1 MRIIKNQGSERVID
15 ELRANLTSGGGLD
28 AVSPALSLFAYGELR
43 EALRRISSCRLI
55 LPLSSTNAQSL
66 LGSDA
71 DRAERNQLTAPAL
84 ARELAEWLRQVV
96 EMKAILGP
104 LPQAML
110 VSKSADGTPLQVIS
124 GNCPLTTDGLGITPA
139 NQFSLIQATETPG
152 ESQLLAEW
160 FTQLWNMPLASTD
173 GKKALMALLSELPS
187 RREPSIIYALMLFH
201 LFKDRGDE
209 LDEDKIVKSA
219 TGIRNTVVWKKL
231 FKFQRDGVI
240 GAIDKLERLGGCI
253 IADSVGLGK
262 TFEAL
267 AIIKYYEL
275 RNDRVLVLV
284 PKRLRDNW
292 TLYKANDRRNI
303 LAADRFNYDVLN
315 HTDLSRDGGK
325 SGDIELSHVNWGNY
339 DLVVIDESH
348 NFRNKAT
355 LKDRETRYDR
365 LMRRIIREGVKTR
378 VLMLSATPVN
388 NRLAD
393 LKNQIAF
400 VTEGSDT
407 ALSDHGINSIE
418 ATVRKAQLQFNRWLD
433 SEEADRTPARLIEML
448 GFDYFKL
455 LDLLT
460 IARSRKHI
468 EKYYG
473 TDETGQFPERLKP
486 INYKPDV
493 DRAGEFRSIREI
505 NNEIRRLTL
514 AAYAP
519 LRYVLPHKQAA
530 YDAKYS
536 TQIRNG
542 ESFFRQVDR
551 EESLIHLIRVNVLK
565 RMESAVPSF
574 ALTVKRQLDDVEA
587 MLAKIE
593 ASEESVEEIEIED
606 VDIEDTTY
614 ESLLV
619 GRKVKVLL
627 KDVDLVRWRQ
637 DLVEDRNRLAQLYAA
652 AQRVGAAR
660 DAKLATLR
668 EVISQKVHHPLNPG
682 NRKVIVFTA
691 FADTARYLYQEL
703 APWAQS
709 ELELHSALVT
719 GGGGNQTTLPKLR
732 KDLTSILTAFSPR
745 SKERPEDFAAEGEI
759 DLLIATDCISEGQ
772 NLQDCDF
779 LINYD
784 IHWNPVRIIQRF
796 GRIDRIGSPNSR
808 IQLVNFWP
816 NIELEEYINLEQR
829 VSGRMVLL
837 DISATGEENII
848 EQQSGN
854 QMNDLEYRRIQLLKL
869 QDAVIDLED
878 LSSGVSIADLT
889 LTDFRI
895 DLAQYLKA
903 YPGKLETLPLGS
915 FAVTSTPDTGITP
928 GLIFCLRAEGEAAA
942 KSFEPGYPLAP
953 YYLVHVGEDGAVL
966 LPFTQAKASLDR
978 LKRVCVGHD
987 VPDAEAYDRFDK
999 ATRRGEN
1006 MDHARKLLS
1015 AAVAS
1020 VIGKKEERAVAS
1032 LFAPGGTHAMKGEFA
1047 GINDFEV
1054 VAFLVILP
1062 SLNLPQTELA
1072 SLDFATITLKFEK
1085 PADAPF
1091 SADEKNACVK
1101 ESLAALQ
1108 QMLLEIKIAEDI
1120 RFEVTFI
1127 GEGEGSFWAEFCVT
1141 LLAINGVFGGLGNTL
1156 HVLGLGMG
1164 ALATATQTLAQAMQS
1179 TGQWLQWS
1187 AYRITPQ
1194 QGQAPLLPG
1203 CFGKKGMLDRRTI
1216 RCRDCGFRA
1225 DCVGAIEKGSSRRLT
1240 S

>member
-1 MRIIKNQGSERVID
+1 MKIVKNQGTDRVIT
-15 ELRANLTSGGGLD
+15 ELRSSFEKGGNLD
-28 AVSPALSLFAYGELR
+28 VASPDLSLFGFGEMRDLLDQLSR
-43 EALRRISSCRLI
+43 ARIIISPS
-55 LPLSSTNAQSL
+55 LSEHQPL
-66 LGSDA
+66 LGAEA
-71 DRAERNQLTAPAL
+71 DRGFRNQLNAHKL
-84 ARELAEWLRQVV
+84 AREFAEWLRARADIKV
-96 EMKAILGP
+96 APAP
-104 LPQAML
+104 LPQAIL
-110 VSKSADGTPLQVIS
+110 VANDSQGMPVKVIS
-124 GNCPLTTDGLGITPA
+124 GNCSITTEGLGVTPS
-139 NQFSLIQATETPG
+139 NEFSLIQATESAQ
-152 ESQLLAEW
+152 ESQLLAGW
-160 FTQLWNMPLASTD
+160 FSKMWNSIKATPE
-173 GKKALMALLSELPS
+173 GKTALLSLLDEIS
-187 RREPSIIYALMLFH
+187 AKREPSQVYALILFH
-201 LFKDRGDE
+201 IFKDRGNE

-303 LAADRFNYDVLN
+303 LASDRFNYDVLN

-348 NFRNKAT
+348 NFRNKAS

-365 LMRRIIREGVKTR
+365 LMRRIIKEGVKTR

-400 VTEGSDT
+400 VTEGDDT
-407 ALSDHGINSIE
+407 ALFDQGISSIE
-418 ATVRKAQLQFNRWLD
+418 STVRKAQLQFNRWLA
-433 SEEADRTPARLIEML
+433 SGENERTPSRLIEML

-473 TDETGQFPERLKP
+473 TTETGTFPERLKP

-536 TQIRNG
+536 TQIRGG

-574 ALTVKRQLDDVEA
+574 ALTVRRQLADVEA
-587 MLAKIE
+587 TLEKIE
-593 ASEESVEEIEIED
+593 AHEEAVEEI
-606 VDIEDTTY
+606 DIEDLEIDDPAF

-619 GRKVKVLL
+619 GRKVKVLVQ
-627 KDVDLVRWRQ
+627 DIDLVRWRQ
-637 DLVEDRNRLAQLYAA
+637 DLIEDRNRLATLYSAA
-652 AQRVGAAR
+652 HQVGAAR
-660 DAKLATLR
+660 DAKLETLR
-668 EVISQKVHHPLNPG
+668 GVITQKVRQPLNPG

-691 FADTARYLYQEL
+691 FADTAQYLYEEL
-703 APWAQS
+703 AGWAKS
-709 ELELHSALVT
+709 ELGLHSALVT
-719 GGGGNQTTLPKLR
+719 GAGRNQTTLPNLR
-732 KDLTSILTAFSPR
+732 KDLASILTAFSPR
-745 SKERPEDFAAEGEI
+745 SKERPDDVTAEGDV

-796 GRIDRIGSPNSR
+796 GRIDRIGSPNKS

-837 DISATGEENII
+837 DISATGEENLI
-848 EQQSGN
+848 EQHSGN
-854 QMNDLEYRRIQLLKL
+854 QMNDLEYRRTQLLKL

-895 DLAQYLKA
+895 DLAHYLKTH
-903 YPGKLETLPLGS
+903 PGKLETLPLGTFS
-915 FAVTSTPDTGITP
+915 VTTSPETGIPP
-928 GLIFCLRAEGEAAA
+928 GIVFCLRAEGEAAT

-953 YYLVHVGEDGAVL
+953 HYLVHVGDDGTVL
-966 LPFTQAKASLDR
+966 LPFTQAKTVLDR
-978 LKRVCVGHD
+978 LKRISVGRD
-987 VPDAEAYDRFDK
+987 LPDAEANARFDK
-999 ATRRGEN
+999 ATRHGAD
-1006 MDHARKLLS
+1006 MSQARKLLS
-1015 AAVAS
+1015 AAVTS
-1020 VIGKKEERAVAS
+1020 VIGKKEERAIAS
-1032 LFAPGGTHAMKGEFA
+1032 LFTPGGTHAIKGEFA

-1054 VAFLVILP
+1054 VASLVILP
-1062 SLNLPQTELA
+1062 ATSGSAHNNTRLELA
-1072 SLDFATITLKFEK
+1072 NFTFKFEK
-1085 PADAPF
+1085 PDKASFSQKDKQDAIQ
-1091 SADEKNACVK
+1091 ETINALSQILGSVK
-1101 ESLAALQ
+1101 KPDGVQIDVVHSG
-1108 QMLLEIKIAEDI
+1108 D
-1120 RFEVTFI
+1120 
-1127 GEGEGSFWAEFCVT
+1127 GDGCFWAEF
-1141 LLAINGVFGGLGNTL
+1141 AVFVVGAVGFLGALGPAL
-1156 HVLGLGMG
+1156 HVLGLGIESAG
-1164 ALATATQTLAQAMQS
+1164 TATQHLARLMQ
-1179 TGQWLQWS
+1179 TAGGWLKWS
-1187 AYRITPQ
+1187 ACRLTPQ
-1194 QGQAPLLPG
+1194 SGQDLPRPG
-1203 CFGKKGMLDRRTI
+1203 CFGNREMLDRRTR
-1216 RCRDCGFRA
+1216 RCRDCGFREA
-1225 DCVGAIEKGSSRRLT
+1225 CVQAIEGNS
-1240 S
+1240 

>member
-1 MRIIKNQGSERVID
+1 MKLLKNQGADRVVD
-15 ELRANLTSGGGLD
+15 ELNACLTRGGSLD
-28 AVSPALSLFAYGELR
+28 AASPDFSLFAYGELR
-43 EALRRISSCRLI
+43 ALLRGLSSSRLI
-55 LPLSSTNAQSL
+55 LPLNPTNPKFL
-66 LGSDA
+66 LGADA
-71 DRAERNQLTAPAL
+71 DRGSRNQLSARGL
-84 ARELAEWLRQVV
+84 ARDLAEWVRKAV
-96 EMKAILGP
+96 EVRAAPGP
-104 LPQAML
+104 LPQATL
-110 VSKSADGTPLQVIS
+110 VAKNADSVPTKVIS

-139 NQFSLIQATETPG
+139 NQFSLVQATETAE
-152 ESQLLAEW
+152 ESQLLAAW
-160 FTQLWNMPLASTD
+160 FTQMWNALPASAE
-173 GKKALMALLSELPS
+173 GKAALLEQLDDLTAQ
-187 RREPSIIYALMLFH
+187 REPALVYLLTIYH

-209 LDEDKIVKSA
+209 LDEDKIIKSA
-219 TGIRNTVVWKKL
+219 TGIRNAVVWKKL

-240 GAIDKLERLGGCI
+240 GAIDKLERFGGCI

-292 TLYKANDRRNI
+292 TLYKSNDRRNI
-303 LAADRFNYDVLN
+303 LATDRLNYDVLN

-325 SGDIELSHVNWGNY
+325 SGDIDLSNINWGNY

-348 NFRNKAT
+348 NFRNK
-355 LKDRETRYDR
+355 KSPRQGQETRYDR
-365 LMRRIIREGVKTR
+365 LMRQIIKEGVKTR

-393 LKNQIAF
+393 LKNQISF
-400 VTEGSDT
+400 VTEGDDS
-407 ALSDHGINSIE
+407 ALLDHGISSIE
-418 ATVRKAQLQFNRWLD
+418 STVRKAQIQFNRWLG
-433 SEEADRTPARLIEML
+433 SEPTDRTPPRLIEML

-460 IARSRKHI
+460 IARSRRHI

-473 TDETGQFPERLKP
+473 TAETGKFPERLKP
-486 INYKPDV
+486 INHKPDV
-493 DRAGEFRSIREI
+493 DRAGEFRSIRDI

-519 LRYVLPHKQAA
+519 LRYVLPGKQAA

-536 TQIRNG
+536 TQVRGG

-551 EESLIHLIRVNVLK
+551 EESLIHLIRINVLK

-574 ALTVKRQLDDVEA
+574 ALTVKRQLADVEHT
-587 MLAKIE
+587 LAKIE
-593 ASEESVEEIEIED
+593 AHEESFEEIEIED
-606 VDIEDTTY
+606 VDIDDSAY

-619 GRKVKVLL
+619 GRKVKVLV
-627 KDVDLVRWRQ
+627 KDVDLVRWKQ
-637 DLVEDRNRLAQLYAA
+637 DLTEDRNRLATLYSAA
-652 AQRVGAAR
+652 HQVGASR

-668 EVISQKVHHPLNPG
+668 DIIAEKVGNPLNPG

-691 FADTARYLYQEL
+691 FADTAKYLYAEL
-703 APWAQS
+703 APWALT
-709 ELELHSALVT
+709 ELGLHSALVT
-719 GGGGNQTTLPKLR
+719 GGGQNQTTLPHLR
-732 KDLTSILTAFSPR
+732 RDLTSILTTFSPR
-745 SKERPEDFAAEGEI
+745 SKERPADLAAEGDI

-779 LINYD
+779 LVNYD

-796 GRIDRIGSPNSR
+796 GRIDRIGSPNDR

-848 EQQSGN
+848 EEQSGN
-854 QMNDLEYRRIQLLKL
+854 QMNDLEYRRTQLLKL

-903 YPGKLETLPLGS
+903 HPGKLESLPLGT
-915 FAVTSTPDTGITP
+915 FAVTSTPEIGIPP
-928 GLIFCLRAEGEAAA
+928 GIVFCLRAEGEAAA

-953 YYLVHVGEDGAVL
+953 HYLVHIGEDNATL
-966 LPFTQAKASLDR
+966 LPFTQAKTILDR
-978 LKRVCVGHD
+978 LKRVCVGRD
-987 VPDAEAYDRFDK
+987 QPDAEACTRFDK
-999 ATRRGEN
+999 ATKQGED
-1006 MDHARKLLS
+1006 MAHARRLLS

-1020 VIGKKEERAVAS
+1020 IMGKKEERAVAS
-1032 LFAPGGTHAMKGEFA
+1032 LFTPGGTHAMKGEFA

-1062 SLNLPQTELA
+1062 
-1072 SLDFATITLKFEK
+1072 
-1085 PADAPF
+1085 
-1091 SADEKNACVK
+1091 
-1101 ESLAALQ
+1101 AL
-1108 QMLLEIKIAEDI
+1108 
-1120 RFEVTFI
+1120 
-1127 GEGEGSFWAEFCVT
+1127 
-1141 LLAINGVFGGLGNTL
+1141 
-1156 HVLGLGMG
+1156 
-1164 ALATATQTLAQAMQS
+1164 TA
-1179 TGQWLQWS
+1179 
-1187 AYRITPQ
+1187 
-1194 QGQAPLLPG
+1194 
-1203 CFGKKGMLDRRTI
+1203 
-1216 RCRDCGFRA
+1216 
-1225 DCVGAIEKGSSRRLT
+1225 
-1240 S
+1240 

>member
-1 MRIIKNQGSERVID
+1 MKLIKNQGSDRVID
-15 ELRANLTSGGGLD
+15 EFRASLAAGGSLD
-28 AVSPALSLFAYGELR
+28 AATPALSVFAFGELR
-43 EALRRISSCRLI
+43 ETLRKLSACRLLI
-55 LPLSSTNAQSL
+55 PLAEITPLSL

-71 DRAERNQLTAPAL
+71 DRSYRNQLTTHKL
-84 ARELAEWLRQVV
+84 ACDLAEWVRQSLEV
-96 EMKAILGP
+96 KAAPGP
-104 LPQAML
+104 LPQAIL
-110 VSKSADGTPLQVIS
+110 VAKNPEGEASKVIS
-124 GNCPLTTDGLGITPA
+124 GNCPLTTAGLGVTPT
-139 NQFSLIQATETPG
+139 NQFSLVQATENSE
-152 ESQLLAEW
+152 ESQLLAAW
-160 FTQLWNMPLASTD
+160 FTQMWSALSDNAD
-173 GKKALMALLSELPS
+173 GKAALLAQLEKLTAK
-187 RREPSIIYALMLFH
+187 REPSLIYALILYH
-201 LFKDRGDE
+201 LFKNRGDE

-219 TGIRNTVVWKKL
+219 TGIRETVVWKKL
-231 FKFQRDGVI
+231 FKFQRDGVV
-240 GAIDKLERLGGCI
+240 GAIDKLERLGGCV

-303 LAADRFNYDVLN
+303 LASDRLNYDVLN

-348 NFRNKAT
+348 NFRNKAS

-365 LMRRIIREGVKTR
+365 LMRRIIKEGVKTR

-400 VTEGSDT
+400 VTEGDDA
-407 ALSDHGINSIE
+407 ALLDHGISSIE
-418 ATVRKAQLQFNRWLD
+418 STVRTAQLQFNRWLA
-433 SEEADRTPARLIEML
+433 SEAANRTPARLIEML

-460 IARSRKHI
+460 IARSRRHI

-473 TDETGQFPERLKP
+473 TAETGKFPERLKP

-493 DRAGEFRSIREI
+493 DRAGQFSSIREI

-519 LRYVLPHKQAA
+519 LRYVLPSKQAA

-536 TQIRNG
+536 TKVRGG

-574 ALTVKRQLDDVEA
+574 ALTVKRQLADVENT
-587 MLAKIE
+587 LAKIE
-593 ASEESVEEIEIED
+593 ANEESLEEIDIED
-606 VDIEDTTY
+606 VDIEDTAY

-619 GRKVKVLL
+619 GRKVKVLV
-627 KDVDLVRWRQ
+627 KDVDLVRWKQ
-637 DLVEDRNRLAQLYAA
+637 DLTEDRNRLATLYSAA
-652 AQRVGAAR
+652 HQVGAAR

-668 EVISQKVHHPLNPG
+668 DIIAQKIREPLNPG

-691 FADTARYLYQEL
+691 FADTAKYLYEEI
-703 APWAQS
+703 APWALS
-709 ELELHSALVT
+709 ELGLHSALVT
-719 GGGGNQTTLPKLR
+719 GGGHNQTTLPNLR
-732 KDLTSILTAFSPR
+732 KDLASILTTFSPR
-745 SKERPEDFAAEGEI
+745 SKERPQDLAAEGDI
-759 DLLIATDCISEGQ
+759 DILIATDCISEGQ

-796 GRIDRIGSPNSR
+796 GRIDRIGSQNSR

-848 EQQSGN
+848 EQQSGD
-854 QMNDLEYRRIQLLKL
+854 QMNDLEYRRTQLLKL

-903 YPGKLETLPLGS
+903 HPGRLESLPLGTFS
-915 FAVTSTPDTGITP
+915 VTTTPETSIPPGIV
-928 GLIFCLRAEGEAAA
+928 FCLRAEGEAAI

-953 YYLVHVGEDGAVL
+953 HYLVHVGDDGTVL
-966 LPFTQAKASLDR
+966 LPFTQAKTAIDH
-978 LKRVCVGHD
+978 LKRICVGRD
-987 VPDAEAYDRFDK
+987 LPDAEAYDCFDRSTK
-999 ATRRGEN
+999 HGED
-1006 MDHARKLLS
+1006 MAAIQKLLS
-1015 AAVAS
+1015 AAIAS
-1020 VIGKKEERAVAS
+1020 VSGKKEERAVAS
-1032 LFAPGGTHAMKGEFA
+1032 LFTPGGTHAMKGEFA

-1054 VAFLVILP
+1054 VAFLVIL
-1062 SLNLPQTELA
+1062 QEA
-1072 SLDFATITLKFEK
+1072 K
-1085 PADAPF
+1085 
-1091 SADEKNACVK
+1091 
-1101 ESLAALQ
+1101 
-1108 QMLLEIKIAEDI
+1108 
-1120 RFEVTFI
+1120 
-1127 GEGEGSFWAEFCVT
+1127 
-1141 LLAINGVFGGLGNTL
+1141 
-1156 HVLGLGMG
+1156 
-1164 ALATATQTLAQAMQS
+1164 
-1179 TGQWLQWS
+1179 
-1187 AYRITPQ
+1187 
-1194 QGQAPLLPG
+1194 
-1203 CFGKKGMLDRRTI
+1203 
-1216 RCRDCGFRA
+1216 
-1225 DCVGAIEKGSSRRLT
+1225 
-1240 S
+1240 

>member
-1 MRIIKNQGSERVID
+1 MKLLKNQGEDRVFD
-15 ELRANLTSGGGLD
+15 ELCSALSDDAGLD
-28 AVSPALSLFAYGELR
+28 AATPSLSLFAYGALH
-43 EALRRISSCRLI
+43 EALSHLSHCRIVVQSSQ
-55 LPLSSTNAQSL
+55 TDAASL
-66 LGSDA
+66 LGSVA
-71 DRAERNQLTAPAL
+71 DRGNRNQLCSHKL
-84 ARELAEWLRQVV
+84 ARDLADWLHNVAEV
-96 EMKAILGP
+96 KSAPGF
-104 LPQAML
+104 LPQAIL
-110 VSKSADGTPLQVIS
+110 VAKKSDGTATRVIY
-124 GNCPLTTDGLGITPA
+124 GNCPLTTDGLGLTPA
-139 NQFSLIQATETPG
+139 NQFSLVQATETPE
-152 ESQLLAEW
+152 ESQLLAAW
-160 FTQLWNMPLASTD
+160 FTQLWSALPAAAD
-173 GKKALMALLSELPS
+173 GKVELVSQLRELTS
-187 RREPSIIYALMLFH
+187 RREPALIYALVLYH
-201 LFKDRGDE
+201 LFKSRGDE

-219 TGIRNTVVWKKL
+219 TGIRNTVIWKKL
-231 FKFQRDGVI
+231 FKFQRDGVV

-292 TLYKANDRRNI
+292 TLYKTNDHRNL
-303 LAADRFNYDVLN
+303 LAPDRLNYDVLN

-325 SGDIELSHVNWGNY
+325 SGDIDLSHVNWGNY

-348 NFRNKAT
+348 NFRNKAS

-365 LMRRIIREGVKTR
+365 LMRRIIKEGVKTR

-400 VTEGSDT
+400 VTEGNDI
-407 ALSDHGINSIE
+407 ALLDHGIPSIE
-418 ATVRKAQLQFNRWLD
+418 ATVRKAQLQFNRWLA
-433 SEEADRTPARLIEML
+433 SEPVERTSPRLIEML

-460 IARSRKHI
+460 IARSRRHI

-473 TDETGQFPERLKP
+473 TAETGKFPERLRP
-486 INYKPDV
+486 INHKPDV
-493 DRAGEFRSIREI
+493 DSTGEFRSIRDI

-519 LRYVLPHKQAA
+519 LRYVLPGKQAA

-536 TQIRNG
+536 TQIRGG

-551 EESLIHLIRVNVLK
+551 EESLIHLIRINVLK

-574 ALTVKRQLDDVEA
+574 ALTVKRQLADVENT
-587 MLAKIE
+587 LAKIE
-593 ASEESVEEIEIED
+593 AHEESVDEIEIED
-606 VDIEDTTY
+606 VDIDDSAY

-619 GRKVKVLL
+619 GRKVKVLV
-627 KDVDLVRWRQ
+627 KDVDLVRWKQ
-637 DLVEDRNRLAQLYAA
+637 DLTEDRNRLATLYSAA
-652 AQRVGAAR
+652 HQVGAPR

-668 EVISQKVHHPLNPG
+668 DIIAQKVRNPLNPG

-691 FADTARYLYQEL
+691 FADTAKYLYTEL
-703 APWAQS
+703 ASWAHS
-709 ELELHSALVT
+709 ELGLHSALVT
-719 GGGGNQTTLPKLR
+719 GGGHNQTTLPHLR
-732 KDLTSILTAFSPR
+732 KDLTSILTTFSPR
-745 SKERPEDFAAEGEI
+745 STERPADLAAEGDI

-779 LINYD
+779 LVNYD

-796 GRIDRIGSPNSR
+796 GRIDRIGSPNAR

-854 QMNDLEYRRIQLLKL
+854 QMNDLEYRRTQLLRL

-903 YPGKLETLPLGS
+903 HPGKLESLPLGT
-915 FAVTSTPDTGITP
+915 FAVTTTPETGIPP
-928 GLIFCLRAEGEAAA
+928 GIVFCLRAEGEAAA

-953 YYLVHVGEDGAVL
+953 HYLVHIGDDATTL
-966 LPFTQAKASLDR
+966 LPFTQAKTVLDR
-978 LKRVCVGHD
+978 LKRVCVGRD
-987 VPDAEAYDRFDK
+987 MPDAEACDRFEKTTKQGEDM
-999 ATRRGEN
+999 AQARR
-1006 MDHARKLLS
+1006 LLS

-1032 LFAPGGTHAMKGEFA
+1032 LFTPGGTHAMKGEFA

-1054 VAFLVILP
+1054 VAYLVILP
-1062 SLNLPQTELA
+1062 ES
-1072 SLDFATITLKFEK
+1072 
-1085 PADAPF
+1085 
-1091 SADEKNACVK
+1091 NA
-1101 ESLAALQ
+1101 
-1108 QMLLEIKIAEDI
+1108 
-1120 RFEVTFI
+1120 
-1127 GEGEGSFWAEFCVT
+1127 
-1141 LLAINGVFGGLGNTL
+1141 
-1156 HVLGLGMG
+1156 
-1164 ALATATQTLAQAMQS
+1164 
-1179 TGQWLQWS
+1179 
-1187 AYRITPQ
+1187 
-1194 QGQAPLLPG
+1194 
-1203 CFGKKGMLDRRTI
+1203 
-1216 RCRDCGFRA
+1216 
-1225 DCVGAIEKGSSRRLT
+1225 
-1240 S
+1240 

>member
-1 MRIIKNQGSERVID
+1 MKILKNHSTDRVID
-15 ELRANLTSGGGLD
+15 ELRACLTTGGRLD
-28 AVSPALSLFAYGELR
+28 VASPELSLFAFGELR
-43 EALRRISSCRLI
+43 EVLRRLSGTRLI
-55 LPLSSTNAQSL
+55 LPLVQASGQSL
-66 LGSDA
+66 LGTEA
-71 DRAERNQLTAPAL
+71 DRGFRNQLSAHKF
-84 ARELAEWLRQVV
+84 ARDLTEWLH
-96 EMKAILGP
+96 KAVDVKAAPGP
-104 LPQAML
+104 LPQAAL
-110 VSKSADGTPLQVIS
+110 VAKNADGTPTKVIS

-139 NQFSLIQATETPG
+139 NQFSLVQATETPE
-152 ESQLLAEW
+152 ESQ
-160 FTQLWNMPLASTD
+160 PLAGWFNQMWNGLPSSAD
-173 GKKALMALLSELPS
+173 GKAALLLQLEELTVK
-187 RREPSIIYALMLFH
+187 REPSLIYLLTLFH

-209 LDEDKIVKSA
+209 LDEDKIIKSA
-219 TGIRNTVVWKKL
+219 TGIRETVVWKRL

-303 LAADRFNYDVLN
+303 LAPDRLNYDVLN
-315 HTDLSRDGGK
+315 HTDLSRDDGK

-348 NFRNKAT
+348 NFRNK
-355 LKDRETRYDR
+355 KSPRQGQETRYDR
-365 LMRRIIREGVKTR
+365 LMRQIIKQGVKTR

-400 VTEGSDT
+400 VTEGDDT
-407 ALSDHGINSIE
+407 ALLDHGISSIE
-418 ATVRKAQLQFNRWLD
+418 STVRKAQLQFNRWLD
-433 SEEADRTPARLIEML
+433 SEPTDRTPPRLIEML

-460 IARSRKHI
+460 IARSRRHI

-473 TDETGQFPERLKP
+473 TAETGRFPERLKP
-486 INYKPDV
+486 INHKPDV
-493 DRAGEFRSIREI
+493 DRAGEFRSIRDI

-514 AAYAP
+514 SAYAP
-519 LRYVLPHKQAA
+519 LRYVLPGKQAA

-536 TQIRNG
+536 TRIRGG

-551 EESLIHLIRVNVLK
+551 EESLIHLIRINVLK

-574 ALTVKRQLDDVEA
+574 ALTVKRQLADVENT
-587 MLAKIE
+587 LAKIE
-593 ASEESVEEIEIED
+593 AHVDSVDEIEIEG
-606 VDIEDTTY
+606 VDIDDSAY

-619 GRKVKVLL
+619 GRKVKVLV
-627 KDVDLVRWRQ
+627 KDVDLVRWKQ
-637 DLVEDRNRLAQLYAA
+637 DLTEDRNRLATLYSAA
-652 AQRVGAAR
+652 HQVDASR

-668 EVISQKVHHPLNPG
+668 EIITQKVCQPINPG

-691 FADTARYLYQEL
+691 FADTAKYLYEQL
-703 APWAQS
+703 APWALS
-709 ELELHSALVT
+709 ELGLHSALIT
-719 GGGGNQTTLPKLR
+719 GDGGNQTTLANLR
-732 KDLTSILTAFSPR
+732 KQFASILTAFSPR
-745 SKERPEDFAAEGEI
+745 SKERPADLAIEGDI

-796 GRIDRIGSPNSR
+796 GRIDRIGSLNTR

-854 QMNDLEYRRIQLLKL
+854 QMNDLEYRRTQLLKL

-903 YPGKLETLPLGS
+903 HPGKLESLPLGTFS
-915 FAVTSTPDTGITP
+915 VTSTPETGIPP
-928 GLIFCLRAEGEAAA
+928 GIVFCLRAEGEAAT

-953 YYLVHVGEDGAVL
+953 HYLVHIGNDATTL
-966 LPFTQAKASLDR
+966 LPFTQAKTVLDR
-978 LKRVCVGHD
+978 LKRVCVGRD
-987 VPDAEAYDRFDK
+987 LPDAEAYDRFDK
-999 ATRRGEN
+999 FTKRGED
-1006 MDHARKLLS
+1006 MTQARRFLS

-1032 LFAPGGTHAMKGEFA
+1032 LFTPGGTHATKGEFA

-1062 SLNLPQTELA
+1062 EA
-1072 SLDFATITLKFEK
+1072 SA
-1085 PADAPF
+1085 
-1091 SADEKNACVK
+1091 
-1101 ESLAALQ
+1101 
-1108 QMLLEIKIAEDI
+1108 
-1120 RFEVTFI
+1120 
-1127 GEGEGSFWAEFCVT
+1127 
-1141 LLAINGVFGGLGNTL
+1141 
-1156 HVLGLGMG
+1156 
-1164 ALATATQTLAQAMQS
+1164 
-1179 TGQWLQWS
+1179 
-1187 AYRITPQ
+1187 
-1194 QGQAPLLPG
+1194 
-1203 CFGKKGMLDRRTI
+1203 
-1216 RCRDCGFRA
+1216 
-1225 DCVGAIEKGSSRRLT
+1225 
-1240 S
+1240 